1 MSVWNLLEIHP
12 PVGQEKPF
20 TGKYS
25 LEAFLYK
32 LPEEGAEEAASHR
45 EFLAAMSCRDPCM
58 GDTVCPV
65 GAWPGKA
72 VGIAGAC

>member
-1 MSVWNLLEIHP
+1 M
-12 PVGQEKPF
+12 
-20 TGKYS
+20 S